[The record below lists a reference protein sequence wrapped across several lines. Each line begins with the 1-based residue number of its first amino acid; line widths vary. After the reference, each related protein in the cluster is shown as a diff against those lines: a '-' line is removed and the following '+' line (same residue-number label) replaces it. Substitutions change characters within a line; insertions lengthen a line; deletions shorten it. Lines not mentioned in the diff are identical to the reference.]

1 MPSSFLPIPRPK
13 TISSQKALK
22 ATPAPGR
29 TALLLVALACLVSCG
44 TLGTGITPVT
54 TPTSFTVNTT
64 LDSIDAKLADGVCAD
79 SSGKCSL
86 RAAVMEANASK
97 GAQQINLGTGTYTL
111 TLAGSNEDMALTGD
125 LDVLSEIII
134 VGIDPTS
141 TIIDANSLDRAI
153 DVPYLYNSTSKL
165 NLAKLLIR
173 NGSASD
179 GGCLHISRTNAVIP
193 YQVNLADTTLENC
206 KSTNNG
212 GAIWTESFLAA
223 INLTVKNSIAVDAG
237 GAIYSELNT
246 LELTNARLEGNRANV
261 GGAIKSGLFGSGK
274 LTISNSTIAAN
285 TAQKNGGA
293 IQLNA
298 PAVITNSS
306 FNTNSVLSSSG
317 FGGAISVSGI
327 DLTVQGGAI
336 NANAAA
342 KGGGIYVET
351 GGRSIL
357 KNVTLDANTAS
368 IAGGALYLTG
378 QYTYPTGAT
387 ITSSTFT
394 NNVAPTAKGGAV
406 ATDYTAVA
414 LITSSTLKS
423 FSGSECANLNVPA
436 TPAFTSGGGNII
448 KDSSCN
454 FTAVGDTQNAP

>member
-1 MPSSFLPIPRPK
+1 MPSRILTHPRPK
-13 TISSQKALK
+13 TISSHQ
-22 ATPAPGR
+22 TPTRIQVSRQTG
-29 TALLLVALACLVSCG
+29 LLLVALAGLVSCG

-64 LDSIDAKLADGVCAD
+64 LDSIDVKPADGICAD

-86 RAAVMEANASK
+86 RAAVMEANISS
-97 GAQQINLGTGTYTL
+97 GAQQINLGAGTYTL
-111 TLAGSNEDMALTGD
+111 TLAGSNEDAGLTGD
-125 LDVLSEIII
+125 LDVSSEISII
-134 VGIDPTS
+134 GTDTAS

-153 DVPYLYNSTSKL
+153 DVPFQYNSTSKL
-165 NLAKLLIR
+165 NLVKMLIR

-179 GGCLHISRTNAVIP
+179 GGCLHISRTNAVVP
-193 YQVNLADTTLENC
+193 YQVNLANTILENC

-223 INLTVKNSIAVDAG
+223 DNLTVKNSIAVDAG

-246 LELTNARLEGNRANV
+246 LELTSSGLEGNKANI
-261 GGAIKSGLFGSGK
+261 GGAIKAGLSGSGK
-274 LTISNSTIAAN
+274 LTITNSTISGN

-298 PAVITNSS
+298 PATITNST
-306 FNTNSVLSSSG
+306 FNSNSVVSSGG

-351 GGRSIL
+351 GGKSIL
-357 KNVTLDANTAS
+357 KNVTLDANIAS

-378 QYTYPTGAT
+378 QYTYQTGAT
-387 ITSSTFT
+387 ITSSILT

-414 LITSSTLKS
+414 LITSSTLKNA
-423 FSGSECANLNVPA
+423 GGNECVNLNVPV
-436 TPAFTSGGGNII
+436 TPAFTSGGGNTI
-448 KDSSCN
+448 KDASCN
-454 FTAVGDTQNAP
+454 FTAAGDIQNAP